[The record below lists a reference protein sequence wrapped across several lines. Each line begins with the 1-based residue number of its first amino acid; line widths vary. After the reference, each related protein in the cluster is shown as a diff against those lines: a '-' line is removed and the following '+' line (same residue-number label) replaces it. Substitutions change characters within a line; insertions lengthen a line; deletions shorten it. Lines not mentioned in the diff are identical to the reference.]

1 MEGQEKGGKAG
12 FYLWKSSAYILS
24 SNALSLKS
32 ADMEEEQICSSSG
45 TIGRHIMHSLSLTLL
60 TLLWSGVNSLQ
71 RCCDSLCKIMCKTQ
85 IQSDLP
91 LFSGHVATF
100 PWSLSYQLP
109 ISEPSRKQQETEQLS
124 HSALRGGQE
133 TPLRALERSK
143 AGFANCSGH
152 SLMGHEI
159 NFGATTSFL
168 NRVECLPKFQGT
180 LHVLSTDISFSVV
193 SAQ

>member
-1 MEGQEKGGKAG
+1 MLQEEGGGRSREGWKGRVLLVEIQCPHSVLKCFISQECWHGGG
-12 FYLWKSSAYILS
+12 TDLFQLW
-24 SNALSLKS
+24 NHG
-32 ADMEEEQICSSSG
+32 Q
-45 TIGRHIMHSLSLTLL
+45 IMHSLSLTLL

-71 RCCDSLCKIMCKTQ
+71 RCWDSMCKVMCKTQ

-133 TPLRALERSK
+133 TSLRALEWSK

-159 NFGATTSFL
+159 LGLQQAF
-168 NRVECLPKFQGT
+168 
-180 LHVLSTDISFSVV
+180 
-193 SAQ
+193 